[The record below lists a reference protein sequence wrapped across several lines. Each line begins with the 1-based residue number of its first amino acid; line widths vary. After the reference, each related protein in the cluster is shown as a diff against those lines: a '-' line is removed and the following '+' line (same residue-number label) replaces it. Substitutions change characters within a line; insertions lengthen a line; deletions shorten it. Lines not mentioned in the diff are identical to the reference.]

1 MVQFV
6 EMEGKM
12 NRNGCIEV
20 PAAVLEQAG
29 IGTGEAVKL
38 FYMADRESLKNESRE
53 FMIFRAD
60 EGETARQTGD
70 FIPDSAGTVKRCGN
84 TAGCRP

>member
-20 PAAVLEQAG
+20 PVGVLEQAG
-29 IGTGEAVKL
+29 ISAGETVKL
-38 FYMADRESLKNESRE
+38 FYMADRESLENESRE

-60 EGETARQTGD
+60 EDAAGEN
-70 FIPDSAGTVKRCGN
+70 AGKQEISF
-84 TAGCRP
+84 

>member
-38 FYMADRESLKNESRE
+38 FYMADRESLKNES
-53 FMIFRAD
+53 
-60 EGETARQTGD
+60 TV
-70 FIPDSAGTVKRCGN
+70 IPVS
-84 TAGCRP
+84 